1 MRLFHNDST
10 IGAYSLKKSH
20 YSATSGI
27 SVVLNDHPKYMLC
40 WYYVSNIIIGT
51 NTNISTMLHT
61 AMMISQYYLSLDFS
75 SSLPHHE
82 TIFVSMYQE
91 RTPTMTQ
98 K

>member
-1 MRLFHNDST
+1 MRLFQNDST

-51 NTNISTMLHT
+51 NTNNISMLHT
-61 AMMISQYYLSLDFS
+61 AMMISQFYLSLDFS

-82 TIFVSMYQE
+82 TIFVSMYLCTKREPQ
-91 RTPTMTQ
+91 Q
-98 K
+98 